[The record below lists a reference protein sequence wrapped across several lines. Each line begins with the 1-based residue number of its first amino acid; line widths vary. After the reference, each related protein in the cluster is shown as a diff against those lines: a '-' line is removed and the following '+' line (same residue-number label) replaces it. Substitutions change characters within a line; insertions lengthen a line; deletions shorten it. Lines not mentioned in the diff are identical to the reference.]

1 MAKKIIGFI
10 KLQIPAGQANPA
22 PPVGP
27 ALGQQGVNIMDFCKA
42 FNAKTQDKMGDIVP
56 VEITVYAD
64 RSFTFITKP
73 PPASRLILKAAKI
86 KKGSGEPNREK
97 VGAVSENDL
106 RAIADT
112 KMQDLNANT
121 IEQAV
126 EMIRGTCVS
135 MGIEIK
141 G

>member
-1 MAKKIIGFI
+1 
-10 KLQIPAGQANPA
+10 
-22 PPVGP
+22 
-27 ALGQQGVNIMDFCKA
+27 
-42 FNAKTQDKMGDIVP
+42 
-56 VEITVYAD
+56 
-64 RSFTFITKP
+64 
-73 PPASRLILKAAKI
+73 LKAAKI

-97 VGAVSENDL
+97 VGAVSESDL